1 MDEIVTNVRRVSD
14 LMTEISTASQ
24 QQSDD
29 IQQMNHAVDLI
40 DQGTQQN
47 AALVEEASAAARSM
61 EEQSAQLLQT
71 VASFRVQGGAG
82 HRHGGGA
89 ARGLGAATGLFFL
102 GFGVAAYA
110 VAAGML
116 GAVQGLVGAFDQAA
130 RIAVFAGCLPG
141 HADADGDGGL
151 GGGQGGGFDGSAQ
164 AFAQAQ
170 GVGGIGRGQGG
181 DELFAAVAGQQVV
194 AALQAA
200 IEDAATACRRRS
212 PSGWP

>member
-71 VASFRVQGGAG
+71 VASFRLQGGAG

-102 GFGVAAYA
+102 GFGVAACTQLRPACLARYRAWSARSTRPRGSPSSPGACQATPMLMVTVATGRAGLRLRRKRAA
-110 VAAGML
+110 V
-116 GAVQGLVGAFDQAA
+116 
-130 RIAVFAGCLPG
+130 RPG
-141 HADADGDGGL
+141 P
-151 GGGQGGGFDGSAQ
+151 
-164 AFAQAQ
+164 
-170 GVGGIGRGQGG
+170 GRGWHR
-181 DELFAAVAGQQVV
+181 ARAG
-194 AALQAA
+194 
-200 IEDAATACRRRS
+200 RR
-212 PSGWP
+212 

>member
-89 ARGLGAATGLFFL
+89 ARGLGAAAGLFFP
-102 GFGVAAYA
+102 G
-110 VAAGML
+110 L
-116 GAVQGLVGAFDQAA
+116 GAPRTQLRPACLA
-130 RIAVFAGCLPG
+130 RYRAW
-141 HADADGDGGL
+141 
-151 GGGQGGGFDGSAQ
+151 SARSTRPR
-164 AFAQAQ
+164 
-170 GVGGIGRGQGG
+170 GRGS
-181 DELFAAVAGQQVV
+181 
-194 AALQAA
+194 
-200 IEDAATACRRRS
+200 CRRPAR
-212 PSGWP
+212 PRRC

>member
-14 LMTEISTASQ
+14 LMSEISTAAQ

-89 ARGLGAATGLFFL
+89 ARGLGAATGLFFR
-102 GFGVAAYA
+102 F
-110 VAAGML
+110 
-116 GAVQGLVGAFDQAA
+116 
-130 RIAVFAGCLPG
+130 R
-141 HADADGDGGL
+141 
-151 GGGQGGGFDGSAQ
+151 
-164 AFAQAQ
+164 
-170 GVGGIGRGQGG
+170 
-181 DELFAAVAGQQVV
+181 
-194 AALQAA
+194 
-200 IEDAATACRRRS
+200 CRRVRS
-212 PSGWP
+212 CGRHAWPGTGPGRRVRPGRADRRLRRVPARPRRC